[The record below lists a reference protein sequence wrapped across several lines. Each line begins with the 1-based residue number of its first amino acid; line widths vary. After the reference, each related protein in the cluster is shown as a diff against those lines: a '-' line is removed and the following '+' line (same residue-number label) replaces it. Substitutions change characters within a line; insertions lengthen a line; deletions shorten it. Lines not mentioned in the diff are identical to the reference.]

1 MKVQGQRQSSGCMSS
16 IDAQANHNKT
26 IIAQLLT
33 SKKIIIGNN
42 KTIFNCSNTLQ
53 LIP

>member
-33 SKKIIIGNN
+33 SKKEEELV
-42 KTIFNCSNTLQ
+42 TRQF
-53 LIP
+53 LIAQIHFS